1 MPYVAPFHST
11 LGETY
16 VFHDHDGCR
25 EGAKIK
31 PAHRNVG
38 TGTAGPARAATGCT
52 LSTRRR
58 RHAPDRRRAPQ
69 STR

>member
-11 LGETY
+11 RGETY

-31 PAHRNVG
+31 PAHRNIG
-38 TGTAGPARAATGCT
+38 TGNRRPCARCNR
-52 LSTRRR
+52 L
-58 RHAPDRRRAPQ
+58 HALDEEKTSLA
-69 STR
+69 

>member
-11 LGETY
+11 RGETY

-31 PAHRNVG
+31 PMHRSAG
-38 TGTAGPARAATGCT
+38 TGN
-52 LSTRRR
+52 RRPCVR
-58 RHAPDRRRAPQ
+58 CDRLHVLDEEKMPVA
-69 STR
+69 